1 MILRVLHFIYR
12 FIVLVVTVVVG
23 VPVTMVA
30 VILAGLLF
38 LPLPAAL
45 PAPRAAFTSLV
56 STVYDDQGNQ
66 IGTFREFDQAIP
78 VAQKDIP
85 TALKQ
90 AVVSVEDRNFYKHG
104 GVDLR
109 GTFRALYADLTKGK
123 AVQGG
128 STITQQYVKNAYT
141 GNQRT
146 IIRKVREAILAS
158 QLDRQTPKDDILYHY
173 LDSIYLGDGS
183 YGVGAAA
190 ANYFHKSVKDLDIS
204 ESATLAGLIPAPS
217 LWAPRENPS
226 MAEARRELVLQ
237 KMLEQGYISQAT
249 YDRLKPRKIWLLAKG
264 PPPPGANVTL
274 VFPPVQD
281 KPLYPDFVDYVQR
294 YLILKYGP
302 EMVYRGGLKV
312 YTTLD
317 PAKQQA
323 ALDAVH
329 YSLSGDNTPDLQ
341 NVQMGLASVDPSTGY
356 VEALVGGRSFGQGR
370 YADDNFGLGGCYQ
383 PPPGKYTIDVAAS
396 CWQGDTVTGGGTGR
410 QPGSAFKPF
419 VLATALTKG
428 FSPSRTYS
436 APNPYVIPGCKPVSR
451 ASNCDIFN
459 AEPGSG
465 IYDIRRATWYSV
477 NTVYAQLVRDVGCK
491 DTAETAKKLGIT
503 SAWYSPNFHT
513 CSGTYALG
521 VVDVSP
527 LDMAS
532 AYGVFANHGIRVA
545 PTPVVKV
552 LDAKGKVLEDN
563 THRVG
568 TRVLDAPVAD
578 TVTDILRGVIQYG
591 TGTGANIGRPAA
603 GKTGTASDFTNAW
616 FSGYTPALSTAVWM
630 GYANNQS
637 TRLVGIPFGRGRVGE
652 VFGGT
657 IPATTWKNYMQV
669 ALKDVPPTDFSQP
682 APLSGTVDQAK
693 RQQRQGFD
701 LPYQQ
706 PPDQTGAGGPY
717 QYQPPPAVADLPT
730 TTTTST
736 TSTTAPGPTSSTSTT
751 APGGL
756 PPP

>member
-1 MILRVLHFIYR
+1 MILRFLHGLYR
-12 FIVLVVTVVVG
+12 FIVLLTTCVVA

-45 PAPRAAFTSLV
+45 PAPRAGFTSLV
-56 STVYDDQGNQ
+56 STVYDAQGNP
-66 IGTFREFDQAIP
+66 IGTFREYDLAIP
-78 VAQKDIP
+78 VEQKDIP
-85 TALKQ
+85 ADLKE
-90 AVVSVEDRNFYKHG
+90 AVISIEDRNFYKHG

-141 GNQRT
+141 GSQRT

-173 LDSIYLGDGS
+173 LESIYLGDGS

-190 ANYFHKSVKDLDIS
+190 QNYFHKNVKDLDLS
-204 ESATLAGLIPAPS
+204 ESAMLAGLIAAPS
-217 LWAPRENPS
+217 ARAPRENPGE
-226 MAEARRELVLQ
+226 AESHRELVLQ

-249 YDRLKPRKIWLLAKG
+249 YDRLKPRKVWLLAYG
-264 PPPPGANVTL
+264 PPPKGANVTL
-274 VFPPVQD
+274 VYPPQQD
-281 KPLYPDFVDYVQR
+281 KPVYPDFVDYVQR

-317 PAKQQA
+317 PVRQQE
-323 ALDAVH
+323 ALNSVH
-329 YSLSGDNTPDLQ
+329 LSLQSANGPTYQ
-341 NVQMGLASVDPSTGY
+341 NLQMGMASVDPATGY
-356 VEALVGGRSFGQGR
+356 VDALVGGRSFGTGK

-383 PPPGKYTIDVAAS
+383 PPPGKYPVEVPST
-396 CWQGDTVTGGGTGR
+396 CWQGNTVTGGGTGR

-428 FSPSRTYS
+428 FQPTKTYS
-436 APNPYVIPGCKPVSR
+436 APNPFVIPGCRPISR
-451 ASNCDIFN
+451 ASNCYIYN
-459 AEPGSG
+459 AEPGG
-465 IYDIRRATWYSV
+465 GVYDIRRATWYSV
-477 NTVYAQLVRDVGCK
+477 NTVFAQIVRDVGCK

-503 SAWYSPNFHT
+503 SAWYSPTFHT

-532 AYGVFANHGIRVA
+532 AYGVFANHGVRMP
-545 PTPVVKV
+545 PTPVIKV

-563 THRVG
+563 THPVG

-616 FSGYTPALSTAVWM
+616 FVGYTPALSTAVWM

-637 TRLVGIPFGRGRVGE
+637 TRLTGIPFEGGVVGE

-657 IPATTWKNYMQV
+657 IPATTWKNYMQF

-682 APLSGTVDQAK
+682 APLGGTIDQAK
-693 RQQRQGFD
+693 LQQRKGFD
-701 LPYQQ
+701 LPYQE
-706 PPDQTGAGGPY
+706 PLDQTPAGGPY
-717 QYQPPPAVADLPT
+717 QFQPPPAVADLPT
-730 TTTTST
+730 TTTTTST
-736 TSTTAPGPTSSTSTT
+736 TSTTVPPSSTSTST
-751 APGGL
+751 PPSSIAP
-756 PPP
+756 P

>member
-1 MILRVLHFIYR
+1 MILRFLHFLYR
-12 FIVLVVTVVVG
+12 FIVLLLTCVVA

-30 VILAGLLF
+30 VVLAGLLF

-45 PAPRAAFTSLV
+45 PAPRAPFQSLI
-56 STVYDDQGNQ
+56 STVYDAQGNQ
-66 IGTFREFDQAIP
+66 IGTFREFDLSIP

-85 TALKQ
+85 TKLKE
-90 AVVSVEDRNFYKHG
+90 AVISIEDRNFYKHG

-109 GTFRALYADLTKGK
+109 GTFRAVYADLIQGK

-141 GNQRT
+141 GSQRT

-173 LDSIYLGDGS
+173 LESIYLGDGS

-190 ANYFHKSVKDLDIS
+190 ANYFHKSVKDLDLS
-204 ESATLAGLIPAPS
+204 ESAMLAGLIAAPS
-217 LWAPRENPS
+217 LRAPREYP
-226 MAEARRELVLQ
+226 AEAEAHRQIVLQ

-249 YDRLKPRKIWLLAKG
+249 YDRLKPRKVWLLSKG
-264 PPPPGANVTL
+264 PPPAGQSVTA
-274 VFPPVQD
+274 VWPAQQD

-323 ALDAVH
+323 MLDSVH
-329 YSLSGDNTPDLQ
+329 FSLGSDSNPDLQ
-341 NVQMGLASVDPSTGY
+341 MGMASVDPSTGY
-356 VEALVGGRSFGQGR
+356 VEALVGGRAFGSGK

-383 PPPGKYTIDVAAS
+383 PPPGTYTIDVAAT
-396 CWQGDTVTGGGTGR
+396 CWQGNTVTGGGTGR

-428 FSPSRTYS
+428 FPPTKTYS
-436 APNPYVIPGCKPVSR
+436 APNPFVIPGCKPISR

-465 IYDIRRATWYSV
+465 VYDIRRATWYSV
-477 NTVYAQLVRDVGCK
+477 NTVYAQIVRDVGCK
-491 DTAETAKKLGIT
+491 ETGETAKRLGIT
-503 SAWYSPNFHT
+503 SAWYSPTFHT

-532 AYGVFANHGIRVA
+532 AYGVFANHGVRMP

-563 THRVG
+563 THPVG

-591 TGTGANIGRPAA
+591 TGTGANIGRPAV

-616 FSGYTPALSTAVWM
+616 FVGYTPALSTAVWM

-637 TRLVGIPFGRGRVGE
+637 TPLRNIPFERGLVGE

-682 APLSGTVDQAK
+682 APIAAPIDQAK

-701 LPYQQ
+701 LPFQD
-706 PPDQTGAGGPY
+706 PLDQTPPGGPY
-717 QYQPPPAVADLPT
+717 QYQLPAAVADLPT

-736 TSTTAPGPTSSTSTT
+736 TSTTAPAPTTSSTT
-751 APGGL
+751 
-756 PPP
+756 PPSSVVPP